1 MAVVG
6 RANKFLT
13 VKEDLVQHYL
23 DKGYTLYDE
32 AGNIL
37 KEPVIKDMATMREA
51 YACSQEK
58 IKKLEK
64 TIQDLIAENET
75 LVAQNETLIAQLE
88 EATNGDNPDETPA
101 TKAPKKKSAG
111 SKDDSTTE

>member
-23 DKGYTLYDE
+23 DKGYTLYDD

-75 LVAQNETLIAQLE
+75 LVAQLE
-88 EATNGDNPDETPA
+88 EATNGNNPDETPEA
-101 TKAPKKKSAG
+101 KAPKKKSAG

>member
-23 DKGYTLYDE
+23 DKGYTLYDD

-37 KEPVIKDMATMREA
+37 KEPIIKDMATMHEA
-51 YACSQEK
+51 YKRSQEK

-64 TIQDLIAENET
+64 IIQDLTDENEA
-75 LVAQNETLIAQLE
+75 LVAQLE
-88 EATNGDNPDETPA
+88 EATKTDAPNETSDSTPA
-101 TKAPKKKSAG
+101 VKTPKKKSAG
-111 SKDDSTTE
+111 SKNDSTTE

>member
-13 VKEDLVQHYL
+13 VNDSLVQHYL

-32 AGNIL
+32 DGKIL
-37 KEPVIKDMATMREA
+37 QEPVIKDMATLSEA
-51 YACSQEK
+51 YKRSQEK
-58 IKKLEK
+58 VKKLEK
-64 TIQDLIAENET
+64 IIQDLTADNES
-75 LVAQNETLIAQLE
+75 LVAQLE

-101 TKAPKKKSAG
+101 AKAPKKKSAG

>member
-1 MAVVG
+1 MALVG

-23 DKGYTLYDE
+23 DKGYTLYDD

-37 KEPVIKDMATMREA
+37 KEPVIKDMATMHEA
-51 YACSQEK
+51 YKRSQEK

-64 TIQDLIAENET
+64 TIRDLIAENET
-75 LVAQNETLIAQLE
+75 LVAQLE
-88 EATNGDNPDETPA
+88 EATNVDNPDETPA
-101 TKAPKKKSAG
+101 AKAPKKKSAG

>member
-37 KEPVIKDMATMREA
+37 KEPVIKDMTTMREA

-75 LVAQNETLIAQLE
+75 LVAQLE

-101 TKAPKKKSAG
+101 AKAPKKKSAG

>member
-75 LVAQNETLIAQLE
+75 LVAQLE
-88 EATNGDNPDETPA
+88 EATNGDNPDETPDETPA
-101 TKAPKKKSAG
+101 AKAPKKKSAG

>member
-1 MAVVG
+1 MALVG

-64 TIQDLIAENET
+64 MVQDLTAENEA
-75 LVAQNETLIAQLE
+75 LVAQLE
-88 EATNGDNPDETPA
+88 EVTNGDNPDETPA
-101 TKAPKKKSAG
+101 AKAPKKKSAG

>member
-75 LVAQNETLIAQLE
+75 LVAQLE
-88 EATNGDNPDETPA
+88 EATNGDNPDKTPA
-101 TKAPKKKSAG
+101 AKAPKKKSAG

>member
-23 DKGYTLYDE
+23 DKGYTLYDD

-37 KEPVIKDMATMREA
+37 KEPVIKDMATMHEA
-51 YACSQEK
+51 YKRSQEK

-75 LVAQNETLIAQLE
+75 LVAQLE

-101 TKAPKKKSAG
+101 VKTPKKKGAG

>member
-75 LVAQNETLIAQLE
+75 LVAQLE

-101 TKAPKKKSAG
+101 AKAPKKKSAG

>member
-23 DKGYTLYDE
+23 DKGYTLYDD

-37 KEPVIKDMATMREA
+37 KEPIIKDMATMREA
-51 YACSQEK
+51 YKCSQEK

-64 TIQDLIAENET
+64 IIQDLTAENES
-75 LVAQNETLIAQLE
+75 LVAQLE
-88 EATNGDNPDETPA
+88 EATNGDTTDETPA